1 MPVIRSSFG
10 TLRYSRLMLISSV
23 ERGLGRDKIAGDKK
37 TTIDFPFNL
46 KKTPVSPAW

>member
-37 TTIDFPFNL
+37 QQLIFNL